1 MAEQPTPAPAPQ
13 ELLLTHLPPELL
25 HTILTHLDLPD
36 LLQTSRTCHLLRGLA
51 IDPFL
56 HTTRLHSASLTLS
69 HLLSHRASKSSISP
83 PSSWIWLSRTNVLS
97 RQISKSL
104 IRIRLAH
111 NLEHRPSSAE
121 LVERAILPSVCGASY
136 DSPVAPGII
145 QCHQAIQR
153 RSVRDRLARKLK
165 RRPSVGSLV
174 SLNIIPAE
182 CVSRTSTSSSSTSTP
197 TSTCAHCCTSSSAA
211 TTTNTIVVAPALVA
225 TRRNVIRELLKDGLR
240 AWVSGRGIQAQ
251 KLKADELDAT
261 ERATVQNLVRRF
273 AARNRAADAELN
285 VSARKSQQQHHQQ
298 DRRKGHGN
306 GNTTLW
312 GREAEMARKR
322 DEERR
327 IRMMGDFNSGG
338 GGGGGGGA
346 ENTEDRGRNGVEYCG
361 VCTQPTRAHV
371 LGLKR
376 FWEGVITASAA
387 T

>member
-1 MAEQPTPAPAPQ
+1 MAEQPTPTPTPTPQ
-13 ELLLTHLPPELL
+13 ELFLTHLPPELL

-36 LLQTSRTCHLLRGLA
+36 LLQTSRTCHLLRSLA
-51 IDPFL
+51 VDPFL

-182 CVSRTSTSSSSTSTP
+182 CVSRTSTSSSTSSTS
-197 TSTCAHCCTSSSAA
+197 TSTCAGCCTPS
-211 TTTNTIVVAPALVA
+211 TTATIVVAPALVA

-261 ERATVQNLVRRF
+261 ERATVQNLVRRI
-273 AARNRAADAELN
+273 AARNRAADAELE
-285 VSARKSQQQHHQQ
+285 VSARKNQQQHHQQ

-306 GNTTLW
+306 VNATLW

-327 IRMMGDFNSGG
+327 IRMMGDWAR
-338 GGGGGGGA
+338 GGGA
-346 ENTEDRGRNGVEYCG
+346 DSSGGEYPQDRGRNGIEYCG